1 MNKLITFALTLSIF
15 SAQVQAES
23 FMAPDILVETRLDSD
38 WSGLLVNKIRRLMK
52 NFGQLDPFSQR
63 FEQPILVS
71 EAKVGDYLNP
81 SAKELLK
88 DLSRMLKMDFLNAQ
102 TQVTIHGLRYDV
114 RGFKTEF
121 NATEDKIE
129 GLSVSSDF
137 SASKIMVSAD
147 KVTLSLLIPGKNSLP
162 FINIEIIK
170 PVITAA
176 EEKLINFIAKIQL
189 RNSNEAFKL
198 LLEDSDFTSMVSS
211 LLGSSDSIN
220 LDFQNIVV
228 PNVSIKIGNQQVKF
242 DPKKIEDLI
251 RSKKDGI
258 KGLLI
263 GQVSS
268 LLNGGMGGDM
278 LKAMNNV
285 EFAKEYWI
293 ASSSIQSQLKIDSFT
308 SPDNA
313 SLVEVQMSGDFCPPA
328 LYQTIGKKCIQN
340 KVTQPIQSRI
350 TKKVHADSLQTMRS
364 LIDQGNANI
373 VVSISEDYVNK
384 VLIAT
389 YDAGLWNDMLK
400 KSGVM
405 LGPNKVFIRMDEVG
419 SNTGSLYMDLI
430 YTPKKLERLAIG
442 AKQVRFPLVFKV
454 GLKIKQDNLIP
465 TFIIHIAEMDTSD
478 ETLLNGKPEMGVVS
492 NLHSLRLKKKVLAT
506 LRAETAGLENTDVL
520 ELQYPEFRGLDLDK
534 VSFVSDGYGRMNALI
549 LLKDDEGRASPVSNQ
564 L

>member
-1 MNKLITFALTLSIF
+1 MIKLITLAFVVLIFAI
-15 SAQVQAES
+15 QVQAEA
-23 FMAPDILVETRLDSD
+23 FLAPDILVETRLDSD
-38 WSGLLVNKIRRLMK
+38 WSGVLANRIRRLMK
-52 NFGQLDPFSQR
+52 NFGQQDPFSQR
-63 FEQPILVS
+63 FEQPIVVS

-81 SAKELLK
+81 SAKELIS

-121 NATEDKIE
+121 NATEDKVE

-147 KVTLSLLIPGKNSLP
+147 KVTLSLLIPGKNALP

-176 EEKLINFIAKIQL
+176 EEKLINFLAKIQL
-189 RNSNEAFKL
+189 RNTKESFKL
-198 LLEDSDFTSMVSS
+198 LLEDSDFSSMVSS
-211 LLGSSDSIN
+211 LLGSSDSIH
-220 LDFQNIVV
+220 LDYQNIVV
-228 PNVSIKIGNQQVKF
+228 PNVSIKIGNQQLKF

-251 RSKKDGI
+251 KSKKDGI
-258 KGLLI
+258 KGLLV

-268 LLNGGMGGDM
+268 LLKSGMGGDM
-278 LKAMNNV
+278 LAAINKI

-293 ASSSIQSQLKIDSFT
+293 DSTTIQSQLKIDSFV

-313 SLVEVQMSGDFCPPA
+313 NLVEVQMSGDFCPPT
-328 LYQTIGKKCIQN
+328 LYQLVGKKCTQE
-340 KVTQPIQSRI
+340 KVTRPVKSRI
-350 TKKVHADSLQTMRS
+350 TAKVHKDSVQTMRS

-384 VLIAT
+384 VLVAT
-389 YDAGLWNDMLK
+389 YDAGLWNEMLK
-400 KSGVM
+400 KSGVI
-405 LGPNKVFIRMDEVG
+405 LGPNKVFIRMDQAG
-419 SNTGSLYMDLI
+419 SNTGTLYMDVI
-430 YTPKKLERLAIG
+430 YTPKKIERLAIG
-442 AKQVRFPLVFKV
+442 AKEVRFPLVFKV

-465 TFIIHIAEMDTSD
+465 TFMIHIAQMDSSD

-492 NLHSLRLKKKVLAT
+492 NIHSLRLKKKVLAT

-520 ELQYPEFRGLDLDK
+520 ELQYPAFRGLDLDK
-534 VSFVSDGYGRMNALI
+534 VNFVSDGNGRMNALI
-549 LLKDDEGRASPVSNQ
+549 LLKDDEGRATPVSGQ
-564 L
+564 F

>member
-1 MNKLITFALTLSIF
+1 MIKLITLTFVVLIFAI
-15 SAQVQAES
+15 QVKAEP
-23 FMAPDILVETRLDSD
+23 FLAPDILVETRLDSD
-38 WSGLLVNKIRRLMK
+38 WSGVLANRIRRLIK
-52 NFGQLDPFSQR
+52 NFGQQDPFSQR
-63 FEQPILVS
+63 FEQPIVVS

-81 SAKELLK
+81 SAKELLS

-147 KVTLSLLIPGKNSLP
+147 KVTLSLLIPGKNALP

-189 RNSNEAFKL
+189 RNTNESFKL
-198 LLEDSDFTSMVSS
+198 RLEDSDFSSMVSS
-211 LLGSSDSIN
+211 LVGSSDSIH
-220 LDFQNIVV
+220 LDYQNIVV
-228 PNVSIKIGNQQVKF
+228 PNVSIKIGNQQLKF
-242 DPKKIEDLI
+242 DPKKIEHLI
-251 RSKKDGI
+251 KSKKDGI

-268 LLNGGMGGDM
+268 LLKSGMGGDI
-278 LKAMNNV
+278 LAAMNKV
-285 EFAKEYWI
+285 EFTKEYWI
-293 ASSSIQSQLKIDSFT
+293 NSKKILSQLKIDSFV

-313 SLVEVQMSGDFCPPA
+313 NLVEVQISGDFCPPA
-328 LYQTIGKKCIQN
+328 LYQLVGKKCTQE
-340 KVTQPIQSRI
+340 KVTRPVKSRI
-350 TKKVHADSLQTMRS
+350 TAKVHKESVQTMRS

-384 VLIAT
+384 VLVAT
-389 YDAGLWNDMLK
+389 YDAGLWNDILK

-405 LGPNKVFIRMDEVG
+405 LGPNKVFIRMDEAG
-419 SNTGSLYMDLI
+419 SNTGTLYMDVI

-442 AKQVRFPLVFKV
+442 AKEVRFPLVFKV
-454 GLKIKQDNLIP
+454 GLKIKQDNLFP
-465 TFIIHIAEMDTSD
+465 TFMIHIAQMDTSD

-492 NLHSLRLKKKVLAT
+492 NIHSLRLKKKVLAT
-506 LRAETAGLENTDVL
+506 LRAETAGLENIDVL

-534 VSFVSDGYGRMNALI
+534 VNFVSDGNGRMNALI
-549 LLKDDEGRASPVSNQ
+549 LLKDDEGQATPVSGQ
-564 L
+564 F

>member
-1 MNKLITFALTLSIF
+1 MIKLITLALLLSVSGIQ
-15 SAQVQAES
+15 AQTET
-23 FMAPDILVETRLDSD
+23 FLAPDILVETRLDSD
-38 WSGLLVNKIRRLMK
+38 WSGVLANRIRRLMK
-52 NFGQLDPFSQR
+52 NFGQQDPFSQR
-63 FEQPILVS
+63 FEQPIVVS

-81 SAKELLK
+81 SAMELLK

-121 NATEDKIE
+121 NATEDKVE

-147 KVTLSLLIPGKNSLP
+147 KVTLSLLIPGKNALP

-189 RNSNEAFKL
+189 RNNDKSFKL
-198 LLEDSDFTSMVSS
+198 LLEDSDFSSMVSS
-211 LLGSSDSIN
+211 LVGSSDSIH
-220 LDFQNIVV
+220 LDYQNIVV
-228 PNVSIKIGNQQVKF
+228 PNVSIKIGNQQLKF

-251 RSKKDGI
+251 KSKKDGI
-258 KGLLI
+258 KGLLVA
-263 GQVSS
+263 QVSS
-268 LLNGGMGGDM
+268 LLKSGMGGDM
-278 LKAMNNV
+278 LAAMNKI

-293 ASSSIQSQLKIDSFT
+293 DSTTIQSQLKIDSFV
-308 SPDNA
+308 SPANA
-313 SLVEVQMSGDFCPPA
+313 NLVEVQMSGDFCPPV
-328 LYQTIGKKCIQN
+328 LFQSIGKKCVQD
-340 KVTQPIQSRI
+340 KVTKPVKSRI
-350 TKKVHADSLQTMRS
+350 SEKVHEESVQTMRS

-384 VLIAT
+384 VLVAT
-389 YDAGLWNDMLK
+389 YDAGLWNDILK

-405 LGPNKVFIRMDEVG
+405 LGPNKVFIRMDEAG
-419 SNTGSLYMDLI
+419 SNTGTLYMDVI

-442 AKQVRFPLVFKV
+442 AKEVRFPLVFKV
-454 GLKIKQDNLIP
+454 GLKIKQENLIP

-492 NLHSLRLKKKVLAT
+492 NIHSLRLKKKVLST
-506 LRAETAGLENTDVL
+506 LRAETAGLANTDVL
-520 ELQYPEFRGLDLDK
+520 ELQYPELRGLDLDK
-534 VSFVSDGYGRMNALI
+534 VNFVSDGNGRMNALI
-549 LLKDDEGRASPVSNQ
+549 LLKDDEGQATPVSGQ
-564 L
+564 Y

>member
-1 MNKLITFALTLSIF
+1 MIKLITLAFIF
-15 SAQVQAES
+15 SLGATQAQAGK
-23 FMAPDILVETRLDSD
+23 FLAPDILVETRLDSD
-38 WSGLLVNKIRRLMK
+38 WSGVLANRIRRLMK
-52 NFGQLDPFSQR
+52 NFGQQDPFSQR
-63 FEQPILVS
+63 FEQPIVVS

-88 DLSRMLKMDFLNAQ
+88 DLSRLLKMDFLNAQ

-121 NATEDKIE
+121 NATEDKME

-147 KVTLSLLIPGKNSLP
+147 KVTLSLLIPGKNALP

-189 RNSNEAFKL
+189 RNNNASFKL
-198 LLEDSDFTSMVSS
+198 LLEDSDFSSMVSS
-211 LLGSSDSIN
+211 LIGNSDSIN
-220 LDFQNIVV
+220 LDYQNIVV
-228 PNVSIKIGNQQVKF
+228 PNVSIKIGNQQLKF

-251 RSKKDGI
+251 KSKKDGI

-268 LLNGGMGGDM
+268 LLKSGMGGEM
-278 LKAMNNV
+278 LAAINQV

-293 ASSSIQSQLKIDSFT
+293 DSTSIQSQLKIDSFV

-313 SLVEVQMSGDFCPPA
+313 NLVEVQMSGDFCPPA
-328 LYQTIGKKCIQN
+328 LFQSIGKRCIQD
-340 KVTQPIQSRI
+340 KVTQPVKSRI
-350 TKKVHADSLQTMRS
+350 TEKVHEDSVQTMRS

-384 VLIAT
+384 VLVAT

-400 KSGVM
+400 KSGVV
-405 LGPNKVFIRMDEVG
+405 LGPNKVFIRMDEAG
-419 SNTGSLYMDLI
+419 SNTGTLYMDVI

-442 AKQVRFPLVFKV
+442 AKEVRFP
-454 GLKIKQDNLIP
+454 
-465 TFIIHIAEMDTSD
+465 
-478 ETLLNGKPEMGVVS
+478 
-492 NLHSLRLKKKVLAT
+492 
-506 LRAETAGLENTDVL
+506 
-520 ELQYPEFRGLDLDK
+520 
-534 VSFVSDGYGRMNALI
+534 
-549 LLKDDEGRASPVSNQ
+549 
-564 L
+564 

>member
-1 MNKLITFALTLSIF
+1 MIKLITFALTLSVF
-15 SAQVQAES
+15 SAQVYAQS

-52 NFGQLDPFSQR
+52 NFGQQDPFTQR

-129 GLSVSSDF
+129 GLSVSSNF

-162 FINIEIIK
+162 FINIEIMK

-189 RNSNEAFKL
+189 RNTNETFKL

-211 LLGSSDSIN
+211 LVGSSGSIK
-220 LDFQNIVV
+220 LDFQSIVV
-228 PNVSIKIGNQQVKF
+228 PNVSIKIGHQQVKF

-278 LKAMNNV
+278 LKAMNNI

-293 ASSSIQSQLKIDSFT
+293 DSSTIQSQLKIDSFT
-308 SPDNA
+308 SPDIAN
-313 SLVEVQMSGDFCPPA
+313 LVEVQMSGDFCPPA
-328 LYQTIGKKCIQN
+328 LYQTVGKKCIHN
-340 KVTQPIQSRI
+340 KVTQPIASRI
-350 TKKVHADSLQTMRS
+350 TKKVHANSLQTMRS

-419 SNTGSLYMDLI
+419 SNTGSLYMDVI

-465 TFIIHIAEMDTSD
+465 TFIIHIAELDTSD

-492 NLHSLRLKKKVLAT
+492 NLYSLRLKKKVLAT

-549 LLKDDEGRASPVSNQ
+549 LLKDDETRASPVSGQ